1 MKMNTVFNEDGLMKN
16 GKQFSRMANFLNEK
30 ENSFFSRKRK
40 IMKGKL
46 DNKKLNKPVRGRR
59 ELELIET

>member
-40 IMKGKL
+40 IMKGKV

>member
-30 ENSFFSRKRK
+30 ENNFFSRKRK
-40 IMKGKL
+40 IMKGKV

-59 ELELIET
+59 ELELIES

>member
-30 ENSFFSRKRK
+30 ENSLFSRKRK
-40 IMKGKL
+40 IMKGKV

>member
-30 ENSFFSRKRK
+30 ENNFFSDENVKAV
-40 IMKGKL
+40 L
-46 DNKKLNKPVRGRR
+46 VRLT
-59 ELELIET
+59 EIIES

>member
-1 MKMNTVFNEDGLMKN
+1 MKMNTVFNEAGLMKN

-40 IMKGKL
+40 IMKGKV

>member
-40 IMKGKL
+40 IMKGKV
-46 DNKKLNKPVRGRR
+46 DNKKLNKTESGRR
-59 ELELIET
+59 ELKLIES

>member
-30 ENSFFSRKRK
+30 ENNFFSRKRK
-40 IMKGKL
+40 IMKGKV

>member
-30 ENSFFSRKRK
+30 ENSLFSRKRK
-40 IMKGKL
+40 IMKGKV

-59 ELELIET
+59 ELELIES

>member
-16 GKQFSRMANFLNEK
+16 GKQFSRMVNFLNEK

-40 IMKGKL
+40 IMKGKV